1 MTPGPAGGSL
11 LGIRTDPS
19 IDATRLAHRAFDGDR
34 VALARAIS
42 LVENEAPAGQ
52 TILTLAF
59 PRTGTALRIGITGP
73 PGAGKS
79 TLTAQLAKLYRAEG
93 HKVAIVAVD
102 PTSPFSGGALL
113 GDRVRMHQ
121 LSGDEGVFIRSMASR
136 GSLGGLAGTTGD
148 VCDVLEASGFARV
161 LIETVGVG
169 QSELEVAEA
178 ADTTLVV
185 LVPESGDA
193 VQALKAG
200 LMEIGDV
207 FAVNKADREG
217 ADSAAHALRSMLH
230 LGAWR
235 DGWEPPVL
243 LTVAQNGQGMPELAQ
258 AIAKHV
264 AHLGTEGRLERRRRT
279 RLRERIEALIQAR
292 ARADFES
299 RVSPERRESVLSE
312 VERRALTPAEAARI
326 LHDEAWPEAAEAPS
340 REFPRSPR

>member
-1 MTPGPAGGSL
+1 MS
-11 LGIRTDPS
+11 RSTDTS
-19 IDATRLAHRAFDGDR
+19 RASSDAARLARRAFDGDR

-42 LVENEAPAGQ
+42 LVENEASAAEA
-52 TILTLAF
+52 ILAEAF
-59 PRTGTALRIGITGP
+59 PRTGSALRIGITGP

-79 TLTAQLAKLYRAEG
+79 TLTAQLAKLFRAEG
-93 HKVAIVAVD
+93 RQVAIVAVD

-136 GSLGGLAGTTGD
+136 GSLGGLSGTTSE
-148 VCDVLEASGFARV
+148 VCDVLEASGFERV

-207 FAVNKADREG
+207 FAVNKADRDG
-217 ADSAAHALRSMLH
+217 AEAAAHALRSMLH
-230 LGAWR
+230 LGKWR

-243 LTVAQNGQGMPELAQ
+243 LTSAQSGQGMPELAA

-264 AHLGTEGRLERRRRT
+264 AHLGSEGRLERRRRR
-279 RLRERIEALIQAR
+279 RLRERIEARIA
-292 ARADFES
+292 ATTRADFER
-299 RVSPERRESVLSE
+299 RVSAKRRDEVLSD

-340 REFPRSPR
+340 REHPRSPR